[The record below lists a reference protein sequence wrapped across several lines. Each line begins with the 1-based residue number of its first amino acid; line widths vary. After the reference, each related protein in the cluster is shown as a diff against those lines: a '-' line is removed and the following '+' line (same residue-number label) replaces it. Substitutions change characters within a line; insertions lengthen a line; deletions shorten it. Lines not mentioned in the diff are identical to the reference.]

1 MTKKLL
7 SLTFAFLCAATMAQA
22 QTKLAVVDL
31 NKAFND
37 YYKTKEVENDL
48 KEQMNKFR
56 KDRDDQ
62 MASYRTLVEQI
73 QALQASM
80 KDATLSPAAQ
90 KEKET
95 NLNAKI
101 QDARTQEAT
110 MKNFEGTTAKLLQ
123 DQSQRQRAKILKEI
137 TDVVTAASKGQYDLV
152 LDISGQ
158 TLNGT
163 GTVVYVEDK
172 IPNMT
177 DAVIKTLNKDAPKDG
192 AAPAAKN

>member
-7 SLTFAFLCAATMAQA
+7 SLTFAFLCAASMAQA

-90 KEKET
+90 KEKEAS
-95 NLNAKI
+95 LNAKI

-123 DQSQRQRAKILKEI
+123 DQSQRQRSKILKEI
-137 TDVVTAASKGQYDLV
+137 TDVVTAAAKGQYDLV

-172 IPNMT
+172 VPNMT
-177 DAVIKTLNKDAPKDG
+177 DSIIKTLNKDAPKDG
-192 AAPAAKN
+192 AAAKN